1 MALDPNRLSRNELVG
16 LLNSTSLGEAITRLR
31 LDRQMNRAG
40 RRWHD
45 GRNIRLLDY
54 LRWLVR
60 EVERPAKPRE
70 KKSHPR
76 ASRHDRFTLA
86 MPALAGRSIEAT

>member
-1 MALDPNRLSRNELVG
+1 MALDPNKLSRNELVG
-16 LLNSTSLGEAITRLR
+16 LLNSTTLGESITRLR

-60 EVERPAKPRE
+60 EVERPAIPARATDHWLPATAFLT
-70 KKSHPR
+70 SH
-76 ASRHDRFTLA
+76 LA
-86 MPALAGRSIEAT
+86 WERR